1 MVSSLICSLA
11 GEMLV
16 AVKLDGIGVLA
27 AEGAGSSG
35 EDTNLGS
42 KTHKLPFPPLI
53 SHLLCGAAHPH
64 LQGAW

>member
-42 KTHKLPFPPLI
+42 KTH
-53 SHLLCGAAHPH
+53 
-64 LQGAW
+64 